1 MTVSISPQERRKLD
15 ELRRVKF
22 LATVTLAL
30 CFGVMLIAKLLE
42 AGYPWLAAVAAFAEA
57 ATIGG
62 LADWYAVVA
71 LFKRPLGLP
80 IPHTAI
86 IPRNQD
92 RIADNL
98 GAFIEEN
105 FLNDAEVRAKLK
117 EVDFADAMIVW
128 LSDRGRSEG
137 LARFFARLGPQ
148 ILAAMDDTELRD
160 FLAERAVKQIRKTD
174 LSPVVMEV
182 LKQLTKEGR
191 HHQLLDEIINALHR
205 FLSDETAVEAIR
217 KRVAEELPTVLNIFR
232 ADAMILRRILNTAT
246 ALMEEVKADKEHELR
261 AEFETFFRNYIRRL
275 RRSKRFARRIEGAKN
290 QILDRPELA
299 ALADQMWA
307 SLRDFVERDA
317 TAEDSLIVARLTDLF
332 IDIAEN
338 LKEAPQLRA
347 DVNKGMVAAIASF
360 VEGQKPL
367 IAGFISEQVKGW
379 DFDQLTLLIEAN
391 VGRDLQFIRFN
402 GMVIGGI
409 AGLLLFALESV
420 LI

>member
-22 LATVTLAL
+22 LATATLAL

-42 AGYPWLAAVAAFAEA
+42 AGFPWLAAVAAFAEA

-117 EVDFADAMIVW
+117 EVDFADAMVVW

-148 ILAAMDDTELRD
+148 ILAAMDDTDLRD

-232 ADAMILRRILNTAT
+232 ADSMILRRILNTAT

-275 RRSKRFARRIEGAKN
+275 RRSKRFAKRIEGAKN

-299 ALADQMWA
+299 ALADQMWD

-338 LKEAPQLRA
+338 LRDAPQLRA

-367 IAGFISEQVKGW
+367 IAGFISEQVKSW

-402 GMVIGGI
+402 GMIIGGV

>member
-22 LATVTLAL
+22 LATATLAL

-117 EVDFADAMIVW
+117 EVDFADAMVVW

-148 ILAAMDDTELRD
+148 ILAAMDDTDLRD

-232 ADAMILRRILNTAT
+232 ADSMILRRILNTAT

-275 RRSKRFARRIEGAKN
+275 RRSKRFAKRIEGAKN

-299 ALADQMWA
+299 ALADQMWD

-338 LKEAPQLRA
+338 LRDAPQLRA

-367 IAGFISEQVKGW
+367 IAGFISEQVKSW

-402 GMVIGGI
+402 GMIIGGV

>member
-22 LATVTLAL
+22 LATATLAL

-42 AGYPWLAAVAAFAEA
+42 AGFPWLAAVAAFAEA

-62 LADWYAVVA
+62 LADWYAVVS

-117 EVDFADAMIVW
+117 EVDFADAMVVW

-148 ILAAMDDTELRD
+148 ILAAMDDTDLRD

-232 ADAMILRRILNTAT
+232 ADSMILRRILNTAT

-275 RRSKRFARRIEGAKN
+275 RRSKRFAKRIEGAKN

-299 ALADQMWA
+299 ALADQMWD

-338 LKEAPQLRA
+338 LRDAPQLRA

-367 IAGFISEQVKGW
+367 IAGFISEQVKSW

-402 GMVIGGI
+402 GMIIGGV

>member
-1 MTVSISPQERRKLD
+1 MSWAPPAS
-15 ELRRVKF
+15 
-22 LATVTLAL
+22 
-30 CFGVMLIAKLLE
+30 
-42 AGYPWLAAVAAFAEA
+42 W
-57 ATIGG
+57 
-62 LADWYAVVA
+62 
-71 LFKRPLGLP
+71 
-80 IPHTAI
+80 
-86 IPRNQD
+86 
-92 RIADNL
+92 
-98 GAFIEEN
+98 
-105 FLNDAEVRAKLK
+105 
-117 EVDFADAMIVW
+117 
-128 LSDRGRSEG
+128 
-137 LARFFARLGPQ
+137 
-148 ILAAMDDTELRD
+148 
-160 FLAERAVKQIRKTD
+160 
-174 LSPVVMEV
+174 
-182 LKQLTKEGR
+182 EGR

-232 ADAMILRRILNTAT
+232 ADSMILRRILNTAT

-275 RRSKRFARRIEGAKN
+275 RRSKRFAKRIEGAKN

-299 ALADQMWA
+299 ALADQMWD

-338 LKEAPQLRA
+338 LRDAPQLRA

-367 IAGFISEQVKGW
+367 IAGFISEQVKSW

-402 GMVIGGI
+402 GMIIGGV